1 MMRSMY
7 SAVSGLRAQQA
18 KMDVIGNNIA
28 NVNTVGFRGS
38 RVTFQDVFSQT
49 LRGASSPD
57 PLTGRGG
64 TNPMQ
69 VGLGVSVG
77 AIDLSTARGSLQSTE
92 SPTDLAIEGDGF
104 FIAKGGT
111 SQPYQFTRA
120 GNFGIDKMGNLVT
133 ANGQCVYGWQDF
145 GGKANPDGTYT
156 FDTSKDIE
164 PINLYS
170 DTHNNN
176 KKMIASRATTMQNFV
191 GNLDATLPVIAA
203 TGTKA
208 QAIVPMTAYD
218 SLGNEIKFNVEFR
231 KTAATA
237 AGTTWTWSIPAG
249 SGVTGGAAGTI
260 DFDGNGQI
268 ILTGNIKPQITVTP
282 SATSGT
288 GMFPVTLDFT
298 KLNGYAADNSIV
310 STGGDG
316 YPTGDLVTFNVG
328 SDGMI
333 TGVYSNGK
341 QQPLGLLALASFN
354 NPAGLQ
360 KVGDNMYLP
369 TNNSGEFKMAVKAG
383 TGSVGMLD
391 PGALEM
397 SNVDLSKEFTEMI
410 VTQRAFQANSRI
422 MTSVDEMLQD
432 VVSMK
437 R

>member
-1 MMRSMY
+1 
-7 SAVSGLRAQQA
+7 
-18 KMDVIGNNIA
+18 
-28 NVNTVGFRGS
+28 
-38 RVTFQDVFSQT
+38 
-49 LRGASSPD
+49 
-57 PLTGRGG
+57 
-64 TNPMQ
+64 
-69 VGLGVSVG
+69 
-77 AIDLSTARGSLQSTE
+77 
-92 SPTDLAIEGDGF
+92 
-104 FIAKGGT
+104 
-111 SQPYQFTRA
+111 
-120 GNFGIDKMGNLVT
+120 
-133 ANGQCVYGWQDF
+133 
-145 GGKANPDGTYT
+145 
-156 FDTSKDIE
+156 
-164 PINLYS
+164 
-170 DTHNNN
+170 
-176 KKMIASRATTMQNFV
+176 
-191 GNLDATLPVIAA
+191 
-203 TGTKA
+203 
-208 QAIVPMTAYD
+208 
-218 SLGNEIKFNVEFR
+218 
-231 KTAATA
+231 
-237 AGTTWTWSIPAG
+237 
-249 SGVTGGAAGTI
+249 
-260 DFDGNGQI
+260 
-268 ILTGNIKPQITVTP
+268 
-282 SATSGT
+282 
-288 GMFPVTLDFT
+288 MFPVTLDFT
-298 KLNGYAADNSIV
+298 NLNGYAADNSIV